1 MSAAVEMLGGFL
13 WTAAAF
19 VLALSIIVTV
29 HEYGHYIIGRLCGI
43 RAEVFSLG
51 FGPRLFSRRDRRGT
65 LWQVAAIPLGGY
77 VRFLGDADAA
87 SAGSVAVAPE
97 RARQSLNGAPLW
109 ARFATVA
116 AGPVF
121 NFILSIL
128 VFAGMAIWQG
138 LPVDQVQVGKLHP
151 VPPGVTMQLQPGDR
165 ILAVDGRPVAS
176 WRDLGLLAESLP
188 ARPSHDWTVLRE
200 GAEITVPGPDP
211 VPPLVGG
218 VAPRSPAVAAG
229 LQPGDVILAV
239 DGQPVRRFDELRGHV
254 TAAAGKPVVLRVWR
268 EGQGEADYTLV
279 PREQDLPTEAGYE
292 RRWMIGVQGGGS
304 YFDPAIRSAGPLE
317 SLALGA
323 ARTWDIIASSVS
335 GLWAM
340 VTGQIGSC
348 NLGGA
353 ISIAETTGQAA
364 SAGGG
369 NFIWWIAVLSA
380 AIGFLNLLPV
390 PVLDGGHLMFYLYEA
405 VARRRPSARVI
416 DILSALGMAAV
427 LSLMVFGLSNDLFC
441 P

>member
-51 FGPRLFSRRDRRGT
+51 FGPRLCARRDRRGT

-97 RARQSLNGAPLW
+97 RARQSLNGAPLC

-254 TAAAGKPVVLRVWR
+254 AAAAGKPVVLRVWR
-268 EGQGEADYTLV
+268 EGEGEADYTLI
-279 PREQDLPTEAGYE
+279 PREQDLRTEAGYE

>member
-1 MSAAVEMLGGFL
+1 MINLLDSLGGVL
-13 WTAAAF
+13 WTACAF
-19 VLALSIIVTV
+19 ILALSIIVTV
-29 HEYGHYIIGRLCGI
+29 HEYGHYIIGRLSGI
-43 RAEVFSLG
+43 KAEAFSLG
-51 FGPRLFSRRDRRGT
+51 FGPRLISRRDRHGT
-65 LWQVAAIPLGGY
+65 VWQVAAIPLGGY

-87 SAGSVAVAPE
+87 SAGSVPVDPA

-128 VFAGMAIWQG
+128 VFAGMALWQG
-138 LPVDQVQVGKLHP
+138 LPVEAPQVGRLHP
-151 VPPGVTMQLQPGDR
+151 TPPGVQMQLAPGDV
-165 ILAVDGRPVAS
+165 ILVVDGQPVAD
-176 WRDLGLLAESLP
+176 WRGLGDLAQSLP
-188 ARPSHDWTVLRE
+188 PRANHDWTVLRD
-200 GAEITVPGPDP
+200 GSQITVPGPDP
-211 VPPLVGG
+211 MPALVGG

-229 LQPGDVILAV
+229 LAPGDVILAV
-239 DGQPVRRFDELRGHV
+239 DGQPIARFDELRQHV
-254 TAAAGKPVVLRVWR
+254 LRAAGKPVLLRVWR
-268 EGQGEADYTLV
+268 EGHGEADYTLT

-292 RRWMIGVQGGGS
+292 RRWMIGVTGGGS
-304 YFDPAIRSAGPLE
+304 YFEPATRPAGALE
-317 SLALGA
+317 SLGLGA

-340 VTGQIGSC
+340 VSGQIGSC

-369 NFIWWIAVLSA
+369 SFIWWIGVLSA

-405 VARRRPSARVI
+405 VAGRRPSARVV
-416 DILSALGMAAV
+416 DVLSALGLAAV
-427 LSLMVFGLSNDLFC
+427 LSLMILGLGNDLFC